1 MLQGRAA
8 IITGSSQG
16 IGAGLAKYFAKQGA
30 MVVVNYPF
38 ESEAE
43 KAKMVVAEITD
54 AGGKAIAIKA
64 NVADEFEVIQMM
76 DETVK
81 AFGQLDI
88 LINNA
93 GITKDSSFKK
103 MTVENFKLVMDT
115 NLVGTFITCKAAA
128 EIMAEQGYGR
138 IVNMSSIAGLQGN
151 FGQANYAASKAGVI
165 GLTKTAAIEY
175 AKKGVTVNAIAPGFV
190 RTPMT
195 DQIPEEV
202 RNNMIQSIPVKRMGE
217 PEDIAATAAFLAS
230 KEAGYITGQVLS
242 VNGGWYM

>member
-16 IGAGLAKYFAKQGA
+16 IGAELAIYFAKQGA

-38 ESEAE
+38 DSEAE
-43 KAKMVVAEITD
+43 KAKKVVDEITEH
-54 AGGKAIAIKA
+54 GGKAIAIKA
-64 NVADEFEVIQMM
+64 NVADEAEVLHMM
-76 DETVK
+76 EGTVK
-81 AFGQLDI
+81 AFGKLDI

-93 GITKDSSFKK
+93 GITKDSSLKK
-103 MTVENFKLVMDT
+103 MTVENFKMVLDT

-165 GLTKTAAIEY
+165 GLTKTVAIEY

-202 RNNMIQSIPVKRMGE
+202 RNNMIQSIPVQRMGE